1 MENPVINYT
10 GDYIPARVAEYEPLK
25 LQLDKLWHDIDD
37 GKFGADAK
45 TGSFYVSIKAIK
57 DAHPK

>member
-1 MENPVINYT
+1 MEGAAINYT
-10 GDYIPARVAEYEPLK
+10 GDYIPERVSAYKPIK
-25 LQLDKLWHDIDD
+25 DQLDMLWHDIDD

-45 TGSFYVSIKAIK
+45 TGSFYVSIKAVK